1 LPKKKQK
8 LQKKNIFH
16 AFTLISVI
24 FVNFYYFKCYYFSSF
39 LYIFVFGQSREKKDK
54 NNNNNKENKIKKCAI
69 KDKIERNNKKG
80 YNWQKKQKNNM
91 NPRTKLE
98 KTKEWE
104 GCKKV
109 QLGIK

>member
-1 LPKKKQK
+1 MPKKKQK

-39 LYIFVFGQSREKKDK
+39 LFFGQSREKKDK

-69 KDKIERNNKKG
+69 RDKIERNNKKMG
-80 YNWQKKQKNNM
+80 TIGK
-91 NPRTKLE
+91 
-98 KTKEWE
+98 KTK
-104 GCKKV
+104 
-109 QLGIK
+109 

>member
-1 LPKKKQK
+1 L
-8 LQKKNIFH
+8 F
-16 AFTLISVI
+16 
-24 FVNFYYFKCYYFSSF
+24 
-39 LYIFVFGQSREKKDK
+39 FGQSREKKDK

-98 KTKEWE
+98 KTKE
-104 GCKKV
+104 
-109 QLGIK
+109 